1 MRSLA
6 CVAAEDGDDVVVSH
20 LLPIGVK
27 RAGLG
32 VEEHEACT
40 IRRPSRISQ
49 GRLVIEQG
57 DAGSG
62 AVSREQVAEV
72 LIRSLLTDTAVG
84 KTFEL
89 YATAG
94 QPTTDWEGLFSAALP
109 DAPAGPLQANFQPA
123 QLVWFGS

>member
-1 MRSLA
+1 LPTLCA
-6 CVAAEDGDDVVVSH
+6 PYTVV
-20 LLPIGVK
+20 
-27 RAGLG
+27 
-32 VEEHEACT
+32 
-40 IRRPSRISQ
+40 RPSWFSASA
-49 GRLVIEQG
+49 GNRLVIEKG

-94 QPTTDWEGLFSAALP
+94 QATSDWDGLFSTAVP
-109 DAPAGPLQANFQPA
+109 DAAGALDGARDADNLPLDKEPE
-123 QLVWFGS
+123 LVREDGARFRAG